1 MSAVQEPNLLD
12 ILQFFENKNY
22 EYTLYQTLEREILTR
37 FPVEQIRVQ
46 QSQITFWG
54 RPPFAIVSLRRVK
67 GAPKH
72 SILVTFGL
80 EYRLVSP
87 RIAVAVEPYPNR
99 WTHHVPIGD
108 PGQIDDELMA
118 WIGEAYRFSE
128 SKRR

>member
-1 MSAVQEPNLLD
+1 MFD
-12 ILQFFENKNY
+12 ILHFFENKEP
-22 EYTLYQTLEREILTR
+22 EYRLYQALEREICTR

-46 QSQITFWG
+46 KSQIAFWG
-54 RPPFAIVSLRRVK
+54 RHPFAIVSLRRVK

-80 EYRLVSP
+80 EYRLESS

-99 WTHHVPIGD
+99 WTHHVPLGEASE
-108 PGQIDDELMA
+108 IDAEMMA
-118 WIGEAYRFSE
+118 WIDAAYRFSE